1 MNMLGGKQRYIWINS
16 IIDIEMESF
25 LELRILSNSRDS
37 YLVDI
42 IKYDWIMLRIESII
56 FYKIIY
62 E

>member
-42 IKYDWIMLRIESII
+42 IKYNWIMLRIESII